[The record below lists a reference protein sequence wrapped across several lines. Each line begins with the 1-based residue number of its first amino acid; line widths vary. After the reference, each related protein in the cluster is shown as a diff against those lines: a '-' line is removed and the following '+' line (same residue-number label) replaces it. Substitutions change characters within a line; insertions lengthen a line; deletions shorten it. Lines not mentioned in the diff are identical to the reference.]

1 MLVTIYRT
9 LILYVTVLIVMRI
22 MGKREI
28 GQISPF
34 DFVVA
39 IIIAELAA
47 IPMEGHHIPIWEGII
62 PIVTLLVA
70 EVTLSLIG
78 LKSRIARKIFDGS
91 PSILIENGQILRK
104 ELKRQRYSLDDL
116 LVQLREGG
124 YPNVADVEFAIL
136 ETSGKLTIIPRSQKR
151 SVTPEDLNLAT
162 KYEGLPTELI
172 MDGKIIK
179 KSLEKFN
186 LDQKWLRREL
196 EKLGI
201 DKESEVFYANID
213 TEGRLFICPKD
224 KKTKGP

>member
-1 MLVTIYRT
+1 MLQTIFRT

-62 PIVTLLVA
+62 PIITLLVA

-78 LKSRIARKIFDGS
+78 LKSRIARKIIDGS

-104 ELKRQRYSLDDL
+104 ELRRQRYSLDDL

-151 SVTPEDLNLAT
+151 PLTAQDLHLDT
-162 KYEGLPTELI
+162 IDDGIPIELI

-179 KSLEKFN
+179 ENLIKIN
-186 LDQKWLRREL
+186 LDQKWLQKQL
-196 EKLGI
+196 AKAGIEKET
-201 DKESEVFYANID
+201 DVFYANLD
-213 TEGRLFICPKD
+213 AQGRLFLSPKN
-224 KKTKGP
+224 KTKGP

>member
-1 MLVTIYRT
+1 MLETIYRT

-62 PIVTLLVA
+62 PIITLLAA
-70 EVTLSLIG
+70 EVTLSLIS
-78 LKSRIARKIFDGS
+78 LKSRAARKIIDGS

-104 ELKRQRYSLDDL
+104 ELAKQRYNLDDL

-151 SVTPEDLNLAT
+151 PLTAEDLRLDT
-162 KYEGLPTELI
+162 IDDGIPLELI

-179 KSLEKFN
+179 ENLVKLN
-186 LDQKWLRREL
+186 LDQKWLQRQL
-196 EKLGI
+196 TKAGIEKET
-201 DKESEVFYANID
+201 DVFYANLD
-213 TEGRLFICPKD
+213 AQGRFFISPKN
-224 KKTKGP
+224 KTKGP